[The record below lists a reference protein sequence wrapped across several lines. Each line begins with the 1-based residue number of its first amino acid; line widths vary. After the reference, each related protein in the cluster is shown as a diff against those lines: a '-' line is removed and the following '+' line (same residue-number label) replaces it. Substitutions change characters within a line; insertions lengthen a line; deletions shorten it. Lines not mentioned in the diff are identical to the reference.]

1 MQSGTQSNGPSND
14 PRKLRSFLSRVAQL
28 ANEHAL
34 PSVIIGI
41 AGPDGDLMFPE
52 LADFVES
59 ALRVE
64 DSIFRVTRE
73 RAMLLLADVDRTR
86 AGEILDRL
94 LEDFRQRF
102 PAVRDPE
109 VAVSY
114 FEVKPGTRDV
124 TVKEVLPTLFPARS
138 AASPA

>member
-1 MQSGTQSNGPSND
+1 MPTGKSCCQ
-14 PRKLRSFLSRVAQL
+14 R
-28 ANEHAL
+28 L

-102 PAVRDPE
+102 PTVLYKILDDFGLAR
-109 VAVSY
+109 A
-114 FEVKPGTRDV
+114 GARATR
-124 TVKEVLPTLFPARS
+124 
-138 AASPA
+138 